1 MSRRDDPIQR
11 HSKKLSWL
19 LRHGARESNLE
30 MDAAGWCA
38 IADVLRLTR
47 MSRQTLDVVVRDNN
61 KSRLQVDGDR
71 IRASQGHSLEGTPV
85 TLDALEASWQV
96 WPHATP
102 LWHGTRTDV
111 VEDIARLGL
120 LPQARTHVHL
130 ADGRDSTVG
139 KRAQVSVLLQIDPGA
154 LRAAGQT
161 VYASPNGVILVRHV
175 PPACIVGLHT
185 MSRRASRE
193 EGRLR
198 AALGLSAQSRKAP
211 ITSTDAPRV

>member
-19 LRHGARESNLE
+19 LRHGARESGLA

-61 KSRLQVDGDR
+61 KNRLQVDGDR
-71 IRASQGHSLEGTPV
+71 IRASQGHSLAGTPV
-85 TLDALEASWQV
+85 TLAALEASWQV
-96 WPHATP
+96 WSHPTP
-102 LWHGTRTDV
+102 LWHGTRVDV
-111 VEDIARLGL
+111 VGDIGRLGL
-120 LPQARTHVHL
+120 LPQSRTHVHL
-130 ADGRDSTVG
+130 ADATDSTVG

-161 VYASPNGVILVRHV
+161 VFVSPNGVVLVRHV
-175 PPACIVGLHT
+175 PPGCIVGLHAV
-185 MSRRASRE
+185 SRRAKKE
-193 EGRLR
+193 QGRLR
-198 AALGLSAQSRKAP
+198 AALGLSAHSSKAP
-211 ITSTDAPRV
+211 STSRDAPRV